1 MAASTT
7 PEPGEAGHVAP
18 PAGWQQ
24 LLSALASHRLRE
36 LYASVVLGQQ
46 PELTAKERSRL
57 VGSGLL
63 REEDGRLIADG
74 DVFKAALAN
83 ARRPEPSGPERFL
96 IDGRIDSL
104 PRRASD
110 RLKVLHY
117 VLDQVI
123 GPGQTLTEKEVNSR
137 LADFTD
143 DIPMLRR
150 ALVDYRCLG
159 READGSA
166 YRRSQSQ

>member
-1 MAASTT
+1 MPASTT
-7 PEPGEAGHVAP
+7 PGPGEPGHGAS

-36 LYASVVLGQQ
+36 LYAAVVLGQQ
-46 PELTAKERSRL
+46 PELTPKERSRL
-57 VGSGLL
+57 VGSGLV
-63 REEDGRLIADG
+63 REEGGRLIADG

-96 IDGRIDSL
+96 VGGRIDSL

-117 VLDQVI
+117 LRDRVV
-123 GPGQTLTEKEVNSR
+123 GPGQTLTEKELNSR
-137 LADFTD
+137 LAGFTD

-150 ALVDYRCLG
+150 ALVDYRCLV

-166 YRRSQSQ
+166 YRRAQPE

>member
-1 MAASTT
+1 MPASTT
-7 PEPGEAGHVAP
+7 PEPGEPGHVAP

-36 LYASVVLGQQ
+36 LYAAVVLGQQ
-46 PELTAKERSRL
+46 PELTPKERSRL
-57 VGSGLL
+57 VGSGLV
-63 REEDGRLIADG
+63 REQGGRLIVDG

-83 ARRPEPSGPERFL
+83 ARRPGPSGPERFL
-96 IDGRIDSL
+96 VDGRIESL

-117 VLDQVI
+117 VRDRVV
-123 GPGQTLTEKEVNSR
+123 GPNQTLTEKELNSR

-150 ALVDYRCLG
+150 ALVDYRCLA

-166 YRRSQSQ
+166 YRAAQPE

>member
-1 MAASTT
+1 MPASTT
-7 PEPGEAGHVAP
+7 PEPGEAGHAAS

-36 LYASVVLGQQ
+36 LYAAVVLGQQ
-46 PELTAKERSRL
+46 PELTPKERSRL
-57 VGSGLL
+57 VGSGLVH
-63 REEDGRLIADG
+63 EEDGRLVADG

-83 ARRPEPSGPERFL
+83 ARRPEPAGPERFL
-96 IDGRIDSL
+96 VDGRIDSL

-117 VLDQVI
+117 VRDRVI
-123 GPGQTLTEKEVNSR
+123 GPGQTLTEKEVNNR

-150 ALVDYRCLG
+150 ALVDYHCLA

-166 YRRSQSQ
+166 YRRVQPE